1 MMRFGGD
8 EDGAGRHEDLA
19 AEKAVL
25 GAVLTDNSIL
35 AELQAIVDHQDFAH
49 PAHAQIFEAMVLL
62 EKASERVDHLTLAE
76 RLKTLGK
83 LQTVGGP
90 QYLMQLDL
98 VVPSTANA
106 QQYAKIVKDK
116 AIRRRLAQ
124 AARDIQKLASS
135 ETGTLEEILDES
147 ERKIFNL
154 AEKKRVGE
162 LVPVKDLLDRTLEL
176 IEKMQQN
183 TSGVTGVPTGYVD
196 LDLQL
201 TGLHGGELLILAA
214 RPGVGKTSFAMNIAT
229 HVALKEQ
236 RAAAIFSLEMPAEQ
250 LLMRL
255 LASAARVDMKK
266 LRSGGRL
273 SIADQERYQETAAS
287 LFNAPLYIDDT
298 GSLSP
303 FDLRSKARRLK
314 QNDPSLGLI
323 IVDYLQ
329 LMHSKG
335 AESRQLE
342 IGEISRSL
350 KQLAKELDVP
360 IIALSQLSRKVEER
374 KDGKPMLSDLRES
387 GSIEQDADVVMFIH
401 REARESEG
409 EGGEGDGGGRRPIE
423 VELVVAKQRNGPIG
437 SVDMVFI
444 PEYTRFESR
453 ARGGFE

>member
-1 MMRFGGD
+1 MRIGGD
-8 EDGAGRHEDLA
+8 DEGAGRYEDLA

-25 GAVLTDNSIL
+25 GAVLTDNTIL
-35 AELQAIVDHQDFAH
+35 TDLAALVSHDDFAH
-49 PAHAQIFEAMVLL
+49 PAHGQIFEAMLDL
-62 EKASERVDHLTLAE
+62 DSNGQKVDHLTLAE
-76 RLKTLGK
+76 RLKQLGK
-83 LQTVGGP
+83 LQVIGGP

-106 QQYAKIVKDK
+106 QQYAEIVRNK
-116 AIRRRLAQ
+116 AVRRRLAQ
-124 AARDIQKLASS
+124 AAREIQKLA
-135 ETGTLEEILDES
+135 TADVGTIDELLDES
-147 ERKIFNL
+147 ERKIFQL
-154 AEKKRVGE
+154 ADKKHEGD
-162 LVPVKDLLDRTLEL
+162 LVPVKEL
-176 IEKMQQN
+176 IDPTLDLIDKMRSN
-183 TSGVTGVPTGYVD
+183 TTGVTGVATGYVD

-229 HVALKEQ
+229 HVALKEK

-266 LRSGGRL
+266 LRSGKSL
-273 SIADQERYQETAAS
+273 TNADEERFQETAAS
-287 LFNAPLYIDDT
+287 LYTAPLYIDDT
-298 GSLSP
+298 GALSP
-303 FDLRSKARRLK
+303 FDLRAKARRLK
-314 QNDPSLGLI
+314 QNEPSLGLI
-323 IVDYLQ
+323 VIDYLQ

-360 IIALSQLSRKVEER
+360 IVALSQLSRKVEER

-401 REARESEG
+401 RETRESEG
-409 EGGEGDGGGRRPIE
+409 DGEGDGGGRRPLE
-423 VELVVAKQRNGPIG
+423 VELIVAKQRNGPIG
-437 SVDMVFI
+437 SVEMIFI

>member
-8 EDGAGRHEDLA
+8 EEGPGRHEDLA

-35 AELQAIVDHQDFAH
+35 TDLAALVDHEDFAH
-49 PAHAQIFEAMVLL
+49 PAHGQIFEAMLDL
-62 EKASERVDHLTLAE
+62 DKSSERVDHLTLAE
-76 RLKTLGK
+76 RLKQLGK

-116 AIRRRLAQ
+116 AVRRRLAQ
-124 AARDIQKLASS
+124 AAREIQKLAGSDA
-135 ETGTLEEILDES
+135 GTLDELLDES

-154 AEKKRVGE
+154 AEKKREGN
-162 LVPVKDLLDRTLEL
+162 LVPVKDLMEHTLDL
-176 IEKMQQN
+176 IDKMRAN
-183 TSGVTGVPTGYVD
+183 TTGVTGLATGYVD

-229 HVALKEQ
+229 HVAMKEK
-236 RAAAIFSLEMPAEQ
+236 RAAGIFSLEMPAEQ

-266 LRSGGRL
+266 LRGGGKL
-273 SIADQERYQETAAS
+273 TNADEERFQEVAGALYE
-287 LFNAPLYIDDT
+287 APLYIDDT

-303 FDLRSKARRLK
+303 FDLRAKARRLK
-314 QNDPSLGLI
+314 QKDPSLGLI

-350 KQLAKELDVP
+350 KQLSKELDVP
-360 IIALSQLSRKVEER
+360 IVALSQLSRKVEER

-401 REARESEG
+401 RDVKDSEG
-409 EGGEGDGGGRRPIE
+409 EGGAGDGGGRRPME
-423 VELVVAKQRNGPIG
+423 VELIVAKQRNGPIG
-437 SVDMVFI
+437 SVDMIFI